1 MFDVSALHH
10 WELPEDFKQLY
21 TNKQQLIHGKINCEI
36 TEAKRQ
42 NAKII
47 LKEKNFKN
55 QNKKDKKTDEVIVNK
70 TSFIDCKIG
79 KVCLK

>member
-1 MFDVSALHH
+1 M
-10 WELPEDFKQLY
+10 
-21 TNKQQLIHGKINCEI
+21 
-36 TEAKRQ
+36 KRQ

-70 TSFIDCKIG
+70 ISFIDCKIG